1 MSSSAA
7 PTASPVSAWNCT
19 RKRLRA
25 WYLPLSSSRVPGTYL
40 RCSHGWLKNVASIE
54 PVASATTAVTS
65 GFIPR
70 LRTGRLV
77 IERTSTITVATSSIA
92 SSPIVRAL
100 WRSRGR
106 WLEQVAD
113 RLQPEPL
120 GRGGGLGRASPR
132 AAWRSR
138 DGRG

>member
-1 MSSSAA
+1 M
-7 PTASPVSAWNCT
+7 
-19 RKRLRA
+19 RA
-25 WYLPLSSSRVPGTYL
+25 WYLPLSSSRVPGAYL
-40 RCSHGWLKNVASIE
+40 RCSHGWLKNVASIV

-77 IERTSTITVATSSIA
+77 IERTWTTTVATSSIE
-92 SSPIVRAL
+92 SSAIVRAL

-106 WLEQVAD
+106 CSSSAPTVSRPSRSAAAAALAGVTSSGVA
-113 RLQPEPL
+113 
-120 GRGGGLGRASPR
+120 
-132 AAWRSR
+132 SR

>member
-25 WYLPLSSSRVPGTYL
+25 WYLPLSSSRVPGAYL

-106 WLEQVAD
+106 WPSRSPTVSSPSRSAAAAALAGVTSSGVA
-113 RLQPEPL
+113 
-120 GRGGGLGRASPR
+120 
-132 AAWRSR
+132 SR